1 MPFMIGLDLVI
12 AMPISWMPLVSDY
25 SRFSKKTAPA
35 FWNTWWGYF
44 LISSWMYVL
53 GLMATL
59 VTGETDPGALILQI
73 MGRIGLAIPA
83 LILVVFSTITS
94 DFPDIYSA
102 TCSMLNI
109 SRRISART
117 IMWIAGI
124 LSILVAL
131 VFPMEQ
137 YENFLFFIG
146 AMFVPLFGVVLTDY
160 FLIRA
165 RKLDKEEIYKQK
177 GEYWYFKGFNIT
189 AIVSWAI
196 GFIVYEII
204 AIMKYS
210 VGGSLP
216 SLIAAGLVYYL
227 ITQLR
232 RQRG

>member
-1 MPFMIGLDLVI
+1 
-12 AMPISWMPLVSDY
+12 
-25 SRFSKKTAPA
+25 
-35 FWNTWWGYF
+35 
-44 LISSWMYVL
+44 
-53 GLMATL
+53 
-59 VTGETDPGALILQI
+59 
-73 MGRIGLAIPA
+73 
-83 LILVVFSTITS
+83 
-94 DFPDIYSA
+94 
-102 TCSMLNI
+102 
-109 SRRISART
+109 
-117 IMWIAGI
+117 
-124 LSILVAL
+124 
-131 VFPMEQ
+131 
-137 YENFLFFIG
+137 
-146 AMFVPLFGVVLTDY
+146 MFVPLFGVVLTDY

-177 GEYWYFKGFNIT
+177 GEYWYFKGFNIS